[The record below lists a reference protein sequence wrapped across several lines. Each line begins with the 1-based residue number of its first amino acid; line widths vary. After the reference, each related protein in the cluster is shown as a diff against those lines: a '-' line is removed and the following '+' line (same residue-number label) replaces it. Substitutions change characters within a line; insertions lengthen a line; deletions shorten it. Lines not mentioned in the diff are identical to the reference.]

1 LKRRNYSPHT
11 VKNYLHRLQRF
22 LVWITVPVELVS
34 PEEVKSYIDYML
46 EKQLAAQTINGHL
59 IVIRRFYHYLQQ
71 EEGIVLD
78 NPAIKGMALRL
89 SKPLPRHLRD
99 DDVNIFFEAV
109 NKARDRAIF
118 MLMLRCGLRVEEVA
132 NLSIDA
138 IDYRRSQI
146 MVRSGKGA
154 KDRVVYISA
163 DAGNALAAYLQER
176 IVTKEQRVFLVEK
189 GLCKGKPI
197 SVRGIQKRIEYY
209 SRQSGIAVS
218 CHQLRHTM
226 ATQLL
231 NADADLVTIQELL
244 GHSKIKTTMR
254 YCKLANVKAQRD
266 YFKAISVIMEKEGG
280 NTTGARGNDPPR
292 Q

>member
-1 LKRRNYSPHT
+1 
-11 VKNYLHRLQRF
+11 
-22 LVWITVPVELVS
+22 
-34 PEEVKSYIDYML
+34 ML

-109 NKARDRAIF
+109 TKARDRAIF